1 MVIANASQIWKWNSL
16 NYVARVCFPNSKF
29 ACLLSYQIIEL
40 TLYFIFHMFKEYLI
54 EGWNKYTLLK
64 DPVH

>member
-1 MVIANASQIWKWNSL
+1 M
-16 NYVARVCFPNSKF
+16 
-29 ACLLSYQIIEL
+29 EL

-64 DPVH
+64 DVCEQYRHANESFWFP